1 LNGLYDAKLD
11 HQPLLAI
18 VGQPSSISL
27 GSSFQQE
34 IDLVSLFKDVAH
46 EYVQQVSSPAQVRH
60 AGDRAV
66 RVALAERTVTCLIFD
81 HDLQRQDSV
90 PSPPPSHGMMHSSS
104 GFNRPIVVPA
114 EDDLRHAADVLN
126 AGKRVAILVGQ
137 GALGA
142 TDELIDVAEALGAGV
157 AKALLGKAA
166 LPDDLP
172 FVTGSVGWLG
182 TAASNE
188 MMAECDTL
196 LLVGT
201 GMPYTEFLPK
211 EGQARAVQID
221 LSAAMLGLRYPVEVG
236 LVGDAT
242 PTLRAM
248 RLLLEPKSDKSW
260 RKRIEGKVADWWR
273 EAERR
278 ARQEASPLNPQ
289 WVVWEL
295 SSRLPENAMVAADSG
310 SSAVWM
316 ARDLRIK
323 RGMMASISGTLAT
336 MGCALPYA
344 LAAKFVHPDRPAVAL
359 TGDGAMQMLGL
370 NSLLTVAKY
379 WREWSDPRLVLLVLN
394 NRDLN
399 YVTWEQRAME
409 GEPKYPASQ
418 DLLDVPYARYADLLG
433 FGGARVERSDQVGPA
448 WEQALASDRP
458 FVIDAVVDP
467 DVPTLP
473 PWLKEDV
480 AKKLRQAMAA
490 GDPNAAGMQR
500 QMAREGVMARA

>member
-1 LNGLYDAKLD
+1 
-11 HQPLLAI
+11 
-18 VGQPSSISL
+18 V
-27 GSSFQQE
+27 
-34 IDLVSLFKDVAH
+34 ID
-46 EYVQQVSSPAQVRH
+46 
-60 AGDRAV
+60 
-66 RVALAERTVTCLIFD
+66 T
-81 HDLQRQDSV
+81 
-90 PSPPPSHGMMHSSS
+90 
-104 GFNRPIVVPA
+104 
-114 EDDLRHAADVLN
+114 
-126 AGKRVAILVGQ
+126 
-137 GALGA
+137 
-142 TDELIDVAEALGAGV
+142 AEALGAGV

-221 LSAAMLGLRYPVEVG
+221 LSAAMLGLRYPLEVG
-236 LVGDAT
+236 LVGDAAA
-242 PTLRAM
+242 TLRAL
-248 RLLLEPKSDKSW
+248 RLLLDPRKDRAW
-260 RKRIEGKVADWWR
+260 RKRIEGKVAEWWR

-278 ARQEASPLNPQ
+278 ARQEANPLNPQ
-289 WVVWEL
+289 WVFWEL

-310 SSAVWM
+310 SAAVWM

-344 LAAKFVHPDRPAVAL
+344 LAAKFAYPDRPAVAL
-359 TGDGAMQMLGL
+359 MGDGAMQMLGL
-370 NSLLTVAKY
+370 NSLLTAAKY
-379 WREWSDPRLVLLVLN
+379 WREWSDPRLVVLVLN

-399 YVTWEQRAME
+399 YVTWEQRANE

-418 DLLDVPYARYADLLG
+418 DLLDIPYARYAELLG
-433 FGGARVERSDQVGPA
+433 FGGVRIDRPDQVGPA
-448 WEQALASDRP
+448 WEQALAADRP

-480 AKKLRQAMAA
+480 ARKLRQAMAA

>member
-1 LNGLYDAKLD
+1 
-11 HQPLLAI
+11 
-18 VGQPSSISL
+18 
-27 GSSFQQE
+27 
-34 IDLVSLFKDVAH
+34 
-46 EYVQQVSSPAQVRH
+46 
-60 AGDRAV
+60 
-66 RVALAERTVTCLIFD
+66 
-81 HDLQRQDSV
+81 
-90 PSPPPSHGMMHSSS
+90 MMHSSP
-104 GFNRPIVVPA
+104 GFSRPVVVPA
-114 EDDLRHAADVLN
+114 EADLRRAADVLN
-126 AGKRVAILVGQ
+126 AGKKVAILVGQ

-142 TDELIDVAEALGAGV
+142 ADQVAEIAEALGAGV
-157 AKALLGKAA
+157 AKALLGKAV

-188 MMAECDTL
+188 MMTECDTL

-201 GMPYTEFLPK
+201 GMPYTEFLP
-211 EGQARAVQID
+211 EPGRARAVQID

-236 LVGDAT
+236 LVGDAAATLVALRPMLT
-242 PTLRAM
+242 PKADRA
-248 RLLLEPKSDKSW
+248 W
-260 RKRIEGKVADWWR
+260 RQRIEGKVADWWR

-278 ARQEASPLNPQ
+278 AMQDANPVNPQ
-289 WVVWEL
+289 RLVWEL
-295 SSRLPENAMVAADSG
+295 SNRLPDDVIFAADSG
-310 SSAVWM
+310 SAAVWM

-323 RGMMASISGTLAT
+323 RGVMASISGTLAT

-344 LAAKFVHPDRPAVAL
+344 LAAKFCFPDRPAIAL
-359 TGDGAMQMLGL
+359 MGDGAMQMLGL
-370 NSLLTVAKY
+370 NSLLTAAKY
-379 WREWSDPRLVLLVLN
+379 WRSWSDPRLILVVLN

-418 DLLDVPYARYADLLG
+418 DLLDLPYAKYGELFG
-433 FGGARVERSDQVGPA
+433 FGGVRVERPEQIGPA
-448 WEQALASDRP
+448 WEQALAADRP

-490 GDPNAAGMQR
+490 GDPNTAGMKR
-500 QMAREGVMARA
+500 QMAREGVMT